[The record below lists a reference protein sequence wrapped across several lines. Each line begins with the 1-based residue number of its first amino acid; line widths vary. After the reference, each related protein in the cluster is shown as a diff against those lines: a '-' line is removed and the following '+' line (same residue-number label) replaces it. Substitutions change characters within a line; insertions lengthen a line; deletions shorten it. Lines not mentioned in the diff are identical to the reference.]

1 MLQAHLP
8 THLLDRWATCVL
20 PGRWIPLP
28 ANHVELSLHL
38 RSHPRHPCCGET
50 SAGLA
55 NIPHFG
61 ESGSAVRLLCSHACP
76 LLETRERLS
85 RLRARG
91 WISTS
96 PRGSNRICTTVPLLD
111 SRPALGAQVRLGACE
126 ARLGATLG
134 IECKGTKLGDS
145 VTLSPSGNAQ
155 PRGRGGYPCLAPSR
169 EGSSPPRPA
178 KTGLRYGAP
187 PPKCPAYSPRVRV
200 YARRTSEPHRAHS
213 VAATARE
220 APTSAAASEPSA
232 LRVPPRGAS
241 GNGRR
246 RPAHRSA
253 GAPIGLRRHGQR
265 RDWPSARARKP
276 ERVGGLAWCGGG
288 RGRRPPRGG
297 TFPTGQPEALAWVA
311 RWCKAIGTESCRPRP
326 SCPLVWAQ
334 RPRSLTPAVPGQPSQ
349 AGVPSHAGHDARPR
363 ASARV
368 PHPGGGWGETATF
381 KGAPKTQQSRQR
393 IF

>member
-155 PRGRGGYPCLAPSR
+155 PRGRGGDPCLAPSR

-187 PPKCPAYSPRVRV
+187 PPSARPTPRGS
-200 YARRTSEPHRAHS
+200 ASTP
-213 VAATARE
+213 VAPQSHT
-220 APTSAAASEPSA
+220 APTPSPPPREKPRPQPQPQSPVRSACRRGA
-232 LRVPPRGAS
+232 LRVTDAGGPPTARRALPLVCAGTGSAVIGPARGRGSQNELA
-241 GNGRR
+241 GWRGVV
-246 RPAHRSA
+246 A
-253 GAPIGLRRHGQR
+253 GAGDDLPAREHFLPGSPRPWPGWRGGAKPSEQR
-265 RDWPSARARKP
+265 VAGPGPAAPWCGPSAR
-276 ERVGGLAWCGGG
+276 
-288 RGRRPPRGG
+288 
-297 TFPTGQPEALAWVA
+297 
-311 RWCKAIGTESCRPRP
+311 
-326 SCPLVWAQ
+326 
-334 RPRSLTPAVPGQPSQ
+334 
-349 AGVPSHAGHDARPR
+349 
-363 ASARV
+363 
-368 PHPGGGWGETATF
+368 
-381 KGAPKTQQSRQR
+381 GA
-393 IF
+393 